1 MPVKNT
7 LLPALLCLA
16 LISAPCFADATDEQ
30 RKQCKEVSGQY
41 AKELTLSKRMG
52 VNIVQD
58 YDQHASDVERKVRN
72 HMIWLA
78 DKGYAQKE
86 LQTSGFSHCLA
97 QY

>member
-1 MPVKNT
+1 MHAKNA
-7 LLPALLCLA
+7 ALLCLS
-16 LISAPCFADATDEQ
+16 LFSVPCFADVTDEQ
-30 RKQCKEVSGQY
+30 RKQCRDLSSQY
-41 AKELTLSKRMG
+41 ARELASAKKMG

-58 YDQHASDVERKVRN
+58 YDQNASDVERKVRN

>member
-1 MPVKNT
+1 MLTKIAALPVLFCLS
-7 LLPALLCLA
+7 LLSATSLA
-16 LISAPCFADATDEQ
+16 DVNDNQ
-30 RKQCKEVSGQY
+30 RMQCRDMSNQY
-41 AKELTLSKRMG
+41 AKELVGAKSMG
-52 VNIVQD
+52 VNIVLD
-58 YDQHASDVERKVRN
+58 YDQNASDVERKVRN

>member
-1 MPVKNT
+1 MLAINS
-7 LLPALLCLA
+7 A
-16 LISAPCFADATDEQ
+16 LICLSLLSAPCFADVTDEQ
-30 RKQCKEVSGQY
+30 RKQCWDMSSQY
-41 AKELTLSKRMG
+41 ARELTSAKKMG
-52 VNIVQD
+52 LNFVQD
-58 YDQHASDVERKVRN
+58 YDQNASDVERKVRN